1 MISFETF
8 EDVIPISPDI
18 ALTESALYSSE
29 SLFFDSLNITLM
41 NNKRLNYPSID
52 TESETAL

>member
-1 MISFETF
+1 MNFETF
-8 EDVIPISPDI
+8 DDVIPISIEIDLI
-18 ALTESALYSSE
+18 ESALYSSE